1 MKLPLKAIGMIQNLL
16 PTMEQKIRILVRK
29 KEFLINSNI
38 NLTREFLYFD
48 IWNEVSIEKRESV
61 LLFKISYWE
70 IKRYG
75 K

>member
-1 MKLPLKAIGMIQNLL
+1 MIQNLL

>member
-1 MKLPLKAIGMIQNLL
+1 MIQNLL

-38 NLTREFLYFD
+38 NLTRGFLNFD

>member
-1 MKLPLKAIGMIQNLL
+1 
-16 PTMEQKIRILVRK
+16 MEQKIRILVRK

-38 NLTREFLYFD
+38 NLTRGFLNFD